1 MMNRFILFW
10 LVGVSLSAASDFKVC
25 VVNGSRDSL
34 RVAAARVEL
43 LCFAASAQ
51 DPALIAQKDTGSDG
65 CVSFR
70 LTLADSASD
79 CYFSSVYSGIRYYSD
94 KLNFAQPPHLITL
107 VIFDTTTDRTS
118 LSIPMHHLIVEE
130 AKDRLHLREMRVLQ
144 NGGKSTIVSKH
155 NQPLLRIAM
164 PVGFSDFSPLTRDFD
179 LAIEGDSLAVRGV
192 LPPGNRT
199 LSFSYTTT
207 VTRKEIP
214 LSLHFPVPTRNL
226 DLFIHSEHWSLT
238 SSLQDLGDFSIR
250 GKIYRRRHG
259 EEFAAGQTLSVL
271 FKKEGQSD
279 EGFSPYLTMTLA
291 FLLLTGG
298 FLFSR
303 VNNTAASSRLKRK

>member
-1 MMNRFILFW
+1 MNRIILFW
-10 LVGVSLSAASDFKVC
+10 LVAVSLSAAADLKVC
-25 VVNGSRDSL
+25 VLNGSRDSSK
-34 RVAAARVEL
+34 VAGARVEL
-43 LCFAASAQ
+43 LCFTASSQ
-51 DPALIAQKDTGSDG
+51 EPVLIGRKDAGIDG
-65 CVSFR
+65 CASFS
-70 LTLADSASD
+70 LTPADSGSE

-94 KLNFAQPPHLITL
+94 KLNFAQPPRLITL
-107 VIFDTTTDRTS
+107 MVYDTTSERTA
-118 LSIPMHHLIVEE
+118 LSVPMHHLIVEE
-130 AKDRLHLREMRVLQ
+130 ALDRLHFRETRVLQ

-155 NQPLLRIAM
+155 DQPLLSIAM
-164 PVGFSDFSPLTRDFD
+164 PAGFSDFSPLTHDFD

-226 DLFIHSEHWSLT
+226 DLFIHSEHWSVS

-271 FKKEGQSD
+271 FQKEGHSA
-279 EGFSPYLTMTLA
+279 EGVSPYLTMSLGV
-291 FLLLTGG
+291 LLLMGG

-303 VNNTAASSRLKRK
+303 VTNTAAFSRLKRK